1 MATVSNV
8 AAGKPA
14 IGGAISIAPLGT
26 TLPTDA
32 STALSGSFTNL
43 GYVSAE
49 GLTKTQARETAEIK
63 AWGGDVVMMPQSG
76 FKETV
81 KFKLIEYLNV
91 AVKKVALGDANVS
104 GAIDTGITAL
114 VNSKELEEH
123 VYVIDTIVH
132 GALERTVIPCGK
144 VTEVGDIVYVDNDVI
159 GYPIT
164 ITALPDTYG
173 QASYEYTIK
182 VTGAT
187 GATE

>member
-1 MATVSNV
+1 MSDVSKV

-14 IGGAISIAPLGT
+14 IGGAISVAPLGT

-49 GLTKTQARETAEIK
+49 GITKGMPRETTEIK
-63 AWGGDVVMMPQSG
+63 AYGGETILATQTG
-76 FKETV
+76 FSNTF
-81 KFKLIEYLNV
+81 KFKLVEYLNV
-91 AVKKVALGDANVS
+91 DVKKVALGDANVS

-114 VNSKELEEH
+114 VNSKELKEH
-123 VYVIDTIVH
+123 VYVIDNIVH
-132 GALERTVIPCGK
+132 GAVERIVIPNGK
-144 VTEVGDIVYVDNDVI
+144 VTEVGEIVYVDNDVI

-173 QASYEYTIK
+173 QTSYEYTIK